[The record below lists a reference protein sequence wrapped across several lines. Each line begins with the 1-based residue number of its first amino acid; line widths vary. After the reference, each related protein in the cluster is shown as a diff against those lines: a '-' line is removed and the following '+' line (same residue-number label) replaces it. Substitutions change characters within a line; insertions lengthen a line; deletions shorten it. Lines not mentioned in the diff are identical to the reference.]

1 MSPVPGIISIFKE
14 LIETL
19 KANSLAV
26 GVISFTEA
34 VVEKI
39 TAAPTKD
46 LSFYLATGKD
56 GKIYMTDAAGARDL
70 GIINSSEV
78 KVISFN
84 SAGTITAVSLVSSL
98 TGDVISPA
106 DAAHDYAAAHAD
118 WTLSASEKKA
128 ALLVVTN
135 ADAAANIIGPAEN
148 RLYTVRNASGQAI
161 TIKKAGGTG
170 IAIANGKTA
179 IVRYSS
185 SVADYVR
192 VTADATH

>member
-1 MSPVPGIISIFKE
+1 MGFPGLISAITE

-19 KANSLAV
+19 KANSLTV

-39 TAAPTKD
+39 TAAPSKD
-46 LSFYLATGKD
+46 LEIYLATGKD
-56 GKIYMTDAAGARDL
+56 GKVIMTDAAGARDL
-70 GIINSSEV
+70 GIINSSSV
-78 KVISFN
+78 KVISMN
-84 SAGTITAVSLVSSL
+84 SAGTINAVSLVSSL

-106 DAAHDYAAAHAD
+106 DAAHDYAAGHAD
-118 WTLSASEKKA
+118 WILSASEKKA

-135 ADAAANIIGPAEN
+135 ADGAANIIVPAEN
-148 RLYTVRNASGQAI
+148 RQYTVRNASGQAI
-161 TIKKAGGTG
+161 TIKKSGGTG
-170 IAIANGKTA
+170 VPIANGKTA
-179 IVRYSS
+179 VVRYSS